1 MKPKYLG
8 RHLMIKGEYIELI
21 LSGKKKATIRLG
33 LVKPRYNEMILH
45 GGGRPIAKIKITNV
59 RYKRV
64 KELDEKDAIMDG
76 FKNLEDLIKHLR
88 KAYGNINPDDL
99 VTIIEF
105 EVIQKMDNLEPHHPY
120 LGLEPGDLAR
130 IALRYI
136 KDKLNENE
144 IKILMD
150 LTRTNSIR
158 KTALNMFGTLN
169 KRNVVRRIL
178 RKALRMLINTGIL
191 ATKAE
196 KNGLDTKMY

>member
-8 RHLMIKGEYIELI
+8 RHLMIKGKYVELI

-33 LVKPRYNEMILH
+33 LVRPKYNEMILH
-45 GGGRPIAKIKITNV
+45 GGGKPIAKIKITNV

-64 KELDEKDAIMDG
+64 KELDERDAKIDG
-76 FKNLEDLIKHLR
+76 FKSLEDLIKHLR
-88 KAYGNINPDDL
+88 KAYGDINPNDL

-105 EVIQKMDNLEPHHPY
+105 EVIQKLDVLEPQQPY
-120 LGLEPGDLAR
+120 LGLKPSDLAR
-130 IALRYI
+130 ISLRYLR
-136 KDKLNENE
+136 DKLNEDE
-144 IKILMD
+144 IRILVD

-169 KRNVVRRIL
+169 RRSIIRRIL
-178 RKALRMLINTGIL
+178 RKTLRMLIDMGIL
-191 ATKAE
+191 VSKAE